1 MRKKNFGRHF
11 KRTTNQRKGLFRSL
25 MNSLIL
31 NERIKTTEAKA
42 KSIKSEVEKLVTKAK
57 NDGEAGKNILLS
69 HLPNEDVVNK
79 LIAEIA
85 PRFKERPGGYTR
97 ILRLEKRLKDNSQMV
112 LIEWVEKGTAIVN
125 PVNPNK
131 RVKKAKTIKE
141 PKKEEEPKKET
152 KKKETKKEKK

>member
-1 MRKKNFGRHF
+1 MRKRNFGRHL

-42 KSIKSEVEKLVTKAK
+42 KSVKSEIEKLVTKAK
-57 NDGEAGKNILLS
+57 NDGEMGKNVLLS
-69 HLPNEDVVNK
+69 HLPNESIVNK
-79 LIAEIA
+79 LIVDIA

-112 LIEWVEKGTAIVN
+112 LLEWVEKGAVLATTA
-125 PVNPNK
+125 NPNK
-131 RVKKAKTIKE
+131 RVKKEKTVKE
-141 PKKEEEPKKET
+141 PKKKIEKKVE
-152 KKKETKKEKK
+152 KKKKDK